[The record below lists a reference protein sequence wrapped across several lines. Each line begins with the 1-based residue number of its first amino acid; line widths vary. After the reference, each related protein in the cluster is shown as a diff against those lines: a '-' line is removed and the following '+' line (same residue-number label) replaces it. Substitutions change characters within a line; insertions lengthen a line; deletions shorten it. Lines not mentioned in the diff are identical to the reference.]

1 MSPGVTTLSFQRGAE
16 SLEGHLENGLEK
28 ETAGGRR
35 AGGATQVSRGVRVRL
50 TMDPQPIRDQ
60 GWIEAEHLH
69 LPGARGEAGQ
79 GQAERSEGR
88 RRG

>member
-1 MSPGVTTLSFQRGAE
+1 MGGGQ
-16 SLEGHLENGLEK
+16 EG
-28 ETAGGRR
+28 R
-35 AGGATQVSRGVRVRL
+35 VRVRL

-60 GWIEAEHLH
+60 GWIEPEHLH

-88 RRG
+88 RGG